1 MPDDF
6 DYSKPVNRNRLIE
19 PSTPVLTMVLI
30 ALCVVFTAAYLLAP
44 KNDPGNTLTKLS
56 NFAVPGPEQVWS
68 GHYLGLF
75 TSFFVH
81 LSLMHIAFN
90 MLWLW
95 RLGGTLEMTVPLW
108 KYVLFLVGGTV
119 VGSCC
124 ELLISGQTGA
134 GASGAGYALMG
145 LLWAGRG
152 FHDSW
157 RKVATRENMQL
168 FLVWG
173 VLCIF
178 LTATHT
184 MAIANG
190 AHFGGFLFG
199 LAVGNLFF
207 SPRRRPIWIP
217 ALVFLAA
224 VCVVSLTWMP
234 WSVGWNWYKGNQ
246 AYHSHR
252 YAASVAYGER
262 ALRLTGD
269 RAGLLNNTALL
280 SEHISAEA
288 HANGP
293 REVAAAIEA
302 EANAMFGEPTAAE
315 KADSQNAETPSEIGA
330 DGSSPNSPALRNA
343 GPQEALPSQNRDK
356 GQ

>member
-6 DYSKPVNRNRLIE
+6 DYSQPVNRNRRIDL
-19 PSTPVLTMVLI
+19 STPILTMVLI
-30 ALCVVFTAAYLLAP
+30 ALCVVVTAAYLLAP
-44 KNDPGNTLTKLS
+44 KNDPSNVLVKLID
-56 NFAVPGPEQVWS
+56 FAAPGPDQVWS

-90 MLWLW
+90 MMWLW

-124 ELLISGQTGA
+124 ELLISGTTGA

-157 RKVATRENMQL
+157 RRMATRENMQL

-173 VLCIF
+173 VLCIV

-234 WSVGWNWYKGNQ
+234 WSMEWNWFKGIQ
-246 AYHSHR
+246 AYDRHR
-252 YAASVAYGER
+252 YADSIVYGER
-262 ALRLTGD
+262 ALHLGGERVALSRNIAQSWAKLAEEARVNGHSETAD
-269 RAGLLNNTALL
+269 AATAKANALL
-280 SEHISAEA
+280 EEA
-288 HANGP
+288 D
-293 REVAAAIEA
+293 
-302 EANAMFGEPTAAE
+302 AAE
-315 KADSQNAETPSEIGA
+315 KKTPPADSAPAETEA
-330 DGSSPNSPALRNA
+330 NGSFRRYPVGRKSGPPPTLPA
-343 GPQEALPSQNRDK
+343 QNNDK